1 MLPIDELFPGDFSTI
16 DIQKGKG
23 TKYTGRTGSCVNH
36 VPLIII
42 SFSTRRTSAEKKK
55 KKKIRLNTSSLN

>member
-42 SFSTRRTSAEKKK
+42 SFSTRRTSAEKKIK
-55 KKKIRLNTSSLN
+55 TRLIISSLN